1 MQHCIYFLKH
11 PLTKEI
17 RYVGK
22 TNNPTRRLIQHT
34 YTARHKTRK
43 SHCCSWIGSLLKDNQ
58 MPVMC
63 IVNWFNSEED
73 CNNAEKLIIENF
85 KKTGMNLTNLTDG
98 GEGQCGRIMSEE
110 TRKKISESQL
120 KRGNAWEGKK
130 RPPEIG
136 LKISLTKT
144 GKKFSIEHKKK
155 LSEAK
160 KGRIIP
166 IQTRIK
172 MSISGKLRASI
183 PENRNALI
191 SRLEQYKMSQV

>member
-22 TNNPTRRLIQHT
+22 TNNPTRRFIQHT

-85 KKTGMNLTNLTDG
+85 KKTGINLTNLTDG

-120 KRGNAWEGKK
+120 KRGNTWKGKK

-136 LKISLTKT
+136 IKISLTKT

-160 KGRIIP
+160 KGKIIP

>member
-85 KKTGMNLTNLTDG
+85 KKTGINLTNLTDG

>member
-63 IVNWFNSEED
+63 IVNWFNSEKD

-85 KKTGMNLTNLTDG
+85 KKTGINLTNLTDG
-98 GEGQCGRIMSEE
+98 GEGQCGRVMSEE
-110 TRKKISESQL
+110 TKHKIRQTKIKNGSSKK
-120 KRGNAWEGKK
+120 GKP
-130 RPPEIG
+130 RSPEIG
-136 LKISLTKT
+136 IKISLAKI

-160 KGRIIP
+160 KGRVIP
-166 IQTRIK
+166 IETRIK

>member
-85 KKTGMNLTNLTDG
+85 KKTGINLTNLTDG

-120 KRGNAWEGKK
+120 KRGNTWKGKK

-136 LKISLTKT
+136 IKISLTKT

-160 KGRIIP
+160 KGKIIP

>member
-85 KKTGMNLTNLTDG
+85 KKTGINLTNLTDG
-98 GEGQCGRIMSEE
+98 GEGQCGRVMSEE
-110 TRKKISESQL
+110 TKHKIRQTKIKNGSSKK
-120 KRGNAWEGKK
+120 GKP
-130 RPPEIG
+130 RSLEIG
-136 LKISLTKT
+136 IKISLAKI

-160 KGRIIP
+160 KGRVIP
-166 IQTRIK
+166 IETRIK

-191 SRLEQYKMSQV
+191 SRLEQYKISQV

>member
-1 MQHCIYFLKH
+1 
-11 PLTKEI
+11 
-17 RYVGK
+17 
-22 TNNPTRRLIQHT
+22 
-34 YTARHKTRK
+34 
-43 SHCCSWIGSLLKDNQ
+43 

>member
-22 TNNPTRRLIQHT
+22 TNNPTRRFIQHT

-85 KKTGMNLTNLTDG
+85 KKTGINLTNLTDG

-110 TRKKISESQL
+110 TRKKISESKL
-120 KRGNAWEGKK
+120 KSGKPWKGKK

-136 LKISLTKT
+136 IKISLTKT
-144 GKKFSIEHKKK
+144 GKKFSIEHRKK
-155 LSEAK
+155 LSDAK
-160 KGRIIP
+160 KGRKIP
-166 IQTRIK
+166 IETREK
-172 MSISGKLRASI
+172 MSKKAKQYASI

>member
-85 KKTGMNLTNLTDG
+85 KKTGINLTNLTDG

-172 MSISGKLRASI
+172 MSISGKLRSSI